1 MYMFLLSFTIYVVQ
15 LYPKVNEEK
24 VVKKR
29 GGGRKKTT
37 QGKEM
42 KEKRGEEKMKNAKR
56 KIFLLLRLS

>member
-29 GGGRKKTT
+29 EGGRKK
-37 QGKEM
+37 QPKGK
-42 KEKRGEEKMKNAKR
+42 K
-56 KIFLLLRLS
+56 

>member
-24 VVKKR
+24 VVKKEGVR
-29 GGGRKKTT
+29 KNNPSERNGRKKG
-37 QGKEM
+37 Q
-42 KEKRGEEKMKNAKR
+42 EKMKNAKR